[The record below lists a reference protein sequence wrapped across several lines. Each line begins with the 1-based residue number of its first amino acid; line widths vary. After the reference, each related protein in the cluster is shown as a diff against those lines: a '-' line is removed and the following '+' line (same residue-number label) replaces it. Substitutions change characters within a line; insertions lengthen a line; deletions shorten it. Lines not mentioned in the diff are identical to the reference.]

1 MLTFK
6 RLSRSFV
13 MLVIAAAFVA
23 VSLTA
28 FAPAAEAHERRQ
40 VGDYT
45 LVVGF
50 LNEPAYLEEANG
62 ASVRV
67 TRADSTPVEGLQQSL
82 KVEVVSGADS
92 RTFDLTT
99 VFGQPGHYVARFIPT
114 KSGAYSFRFFGTI
127 EGTQIDEK
135 FESGPGRFDE
145 VKATEELQFPIQVPT
160 NAELA
165 NEVQQSSTG
174 AEAAGVEDA
183 ATVQDALDRADRAL
197 TIGLVVGGVGIIVG
211 LIGIVLAMRAN
222 SRERPSGGQ
231 RTGGAE
237 PV

>member
-1 MLTFK
+1 MFTFQRLPRLLATFAIVAALT
-6 RLSRSFV
+6 
-13 MLVIAAAFVA
+13 A

-28 FAPAAEAHERRQ
+28 LVPSAEAHERRQ

-45 LVVGF
+45 FVVGF

-67 TRADSTPVEGLQQSL
+67 TRPDSTPVEGLQQSL
-82 KVEVVSGADS
+82 KVEITSGADT

-99 VFGQPGHYVARFIPT
+99 VFGQPGLYVARFLPT
-114 KSGAYSFRFFGTI
+114 KSGAYTFRFFGTI
-127 EGTQIDEK
+127 EGNEINER

-145 VKATEELQFPIQVPT
+145 VKSTEDLQFPIQVPT
-160 NAELA
+160 NAQLA
-165 NEVQQSSTG
+165 SEVQQSTTG
-174 AEAAGVEDA
+174 TEVAEVEDA
-183 ATVQDALDRADRAL
+183 VTAQEALDRADRAQ

-211 LIGIVLAMRAN
+211 LIGIGLAMRAN

-231 RTGGAE
+231 RADGAE